1 MGDRLAPKWV
11 TGLRRNTQLGTRCQM
26 SMTYRATIDKFFDE
40 FRPEDSQLILDSTGP
55 SLTRHYLALQAI
67 GIDRLQKFQE
77 VHTYSGGAFAYFGYT
92 SILAKECR
100 HPFEEYAMN
109 LDAVMRA
116 AHSTKFGILG
126 HLSAFIKHSSI
137 YNSLEPMDDI
147 LRYCFRPEHLALHTD
162 HIPQQ
167 LNVYVASPEK
177 IHQINSKSPQSNIN
191 SIFELLR
198 YAVNVPR
205 IYEPNA
211 AFIDSA
217 FHKDYRHIFRR
228 FSGLK
233 QKPCLFVT
241 PWKSGRKN
249 NALFCNPFYPIN
261 QKRRMVLDFISLL
274 SNIPNNTYSA
284 ELREAFPE
292 FSKGQ

>member
-1 MGDRLAPKWV
+1 MLK
-11 TGLRRNTQLGTRCQM
+11 
-26 SMTYRATIDKFFDE
+26 TYRETIDQFFEE
-40 FRPEDSQLILDSTGP
+40 FRPEDSQLVLDSTGP

-92 SILAKECR
+92 SILANQCQ
-100 HPFEEYAMN
+100 HPFEEYTMN

-126 HLSAFIKHSSI
+126 HLKAFITYSSI
-137 YNSLEPMDDI
+137 YNSLEPMDKI

-162 HIPQQ
+162 HLPPQ
-167 LNVYVASPEK
+167 LNIYVANPEK
-177 IHQINSKSPQSNIN
+177 IHQINSKSPQPNIN
-191 SIFELLR
+191 NIFELLR

-205 IYEPNA
+205 IYDPQA
-211 AFIDSA
+211 TFTDSA
-217 FHKDYRHIFRR
+217 FHKDYRQIFRR
-228 FSGLK
+228 FSGTK

-241 PWKSGRKN
+241 PWKSGRNN
-249 NALFCNPFYPIN
+249 NAIFCNPFYPTN
-261 QKRRMVLDFISLL
+261 QKRRMVSDFISLI

-292 FSKGQ
+292 FLKGQ